1 MNFFV
6 TLCSIPIKMRNV
18 SNGIKLIWSVIF
30 FTVILLLLVSSCENN
45 CETCRKYDNKTGQ
58 LTDER
63 TACDPAMIR
72 NLESK
77 GYYCR

>member
-1 MNFFV
+1 MI
-6 TLCSIPIKMRNV
+6 SV
-18 SNGIKLIWSVIF
+18 SKGIKLIRGILIF
-30 FTVILLLLVSSCENN
+30 SLILLLPSGSCNN
-45 CETCRKYDNKTGQ
+45 KCETCRKYDNRTGQ

-63 TACDPAMIR
+63 TACDPAMIS